1 METLQEWLRRLHP
14 EECPADSFMSQPGA
28 WLDFLK
34 RRAQHPL
41 LISTKAPVVKALSDG
56 ELARIV
62 RKHCLKAGIPF
73 RVSPHMLRSTAI
85 THALDQGA
93 THRGVQQMAGWTS
106 PLMISRYDK
115 KRMDPQYSA
124 VHQLR
129 YGKKHEDKKIDEAPV

>member
-1 METLQEWLRRLHP
+1 MRS
-14 EECPADSFMSQPGA
+14 DSPVITS
-28 WLDFLK
+28 
-34 RRAQHPL
+34 
-41 LISTKAPVVKALSDG
+41 PVVKALSDG